1 MEITN
6 RIVEIGD
13 DRCRRKAYRT
23 LSDVLESE
31 EFRIGCGDLSI
42 FLGTNEPGKPI
53 MEDLSECNH
62 LLVTGKEGNG
72 KTSFVS
78 TLLLGLISK
87 YTPEEISEI
96 EASIDRSVPNGVR
109 DFAIILLLSR
119 YGIRSCDIASLT
131 FENVDFDSNRIS
143 FIQQK
148 TGTPW
153 EAELLP
159 EVKSALLD
167 YINNVRPKETNHDHI
182 FLTLMIP
189 IKPIDYRIINTMVG
203 ERIKESAV
211 NINGRKHGS
220 RAFRSSIASNMIND
234 SVSTE
239 VVRKVLGHGTKYALT
254 HYVKIDIESMRICPL
269 PVQEHCYAGRDC

>member
-87 YTPEEISEI
+87 YTPEETGILMIGKREEFGNFNGLKHLVQPLI
-96 EASIDRSVPNGVR
+96 CDPAGVQEALSGMARLLQERHETFASLKARNFREYSLVRQTLINVGKGDNIKNLQRIIVVVDGLESVITEETETILRRMTTLYRHTGIHLILTAHSTR
-109 DFAIILLLSR
+109 DMSALMKADLSR
-119 YGIRSCDIASLT
+119 RVELTRS
-131 FENVDFDSNRIS
+131 
-143 FIQQK
+143 
-148 TGTPW
+148 
-153 EAELLP
+153 
-159 EVKSALLD
+159 
-167 YINNVRPKETNHDHI
+167 
-182 FLTLMIP
+182 
-189 IKPIDYRIINTMVG
+189 G
-203 ERIKESAV
+203 ERVLLE
-211 NINGRKHGS
+211 
-220 RAFRSSIASNMIND
+220 RSKNAGEPVYTVQATAEEMARILNNN
-234 SVSTE
+234 
-239 VVRKVLGHGTKYALT
+239 
-254 HYVKIDIESMRICPL
+254 KIGELR
-269 PVQEHCYAGRDC
+269 